1 MHHLK
6 SLLPN
11 TRPTAEQTLLSQL
24 QQALAGVASP
34 DLTKAGDCKNGRGN
48 HCCRMVLD
56 EQVQTAID
64 DIQPPVS
71 RSPIEIVK
79 ADYRVYYV
87 DHPQS
92 NTERLRKMNL
102 FCEVRLTLPSHKYV
116 EKRFGE
122 SVLMECTDP
131 YYAASGY
138 VKDAETGI
146 YEYVTANCE
155 DTSEEHL
162 NTLLGSSQS
171 SGAINQFV
179 RYFGHS
185 EIVLFDSVTVTSQVQ
200 VCFDTSL

>member
-48 HCCRMVLD
+48 HCCRIVLD

-64 DIQPPVS
+64 IIQPPIP

-92 NTERLRKMNL
+92 NAERLRKMNL
-102 FCEVRLTLPSHKYV
+102 FCEVRLTIPSHKYV

-131 YYAASGY
+131 YFAASGY
-138 VKDAETGI
+138 VKDAESGI
-146 YEYVTANCE
+146 YEYVIANCE

-162 NTLLGSSQS
+162 GTVMGSSQS
-171 SGAINQFV
+171 SGAINQSIHSV
-179 RYFGHS
+179 EHS
-185 EIVLFDSVTVTSQVQ
+185 EIVLLDSGMVTSKVQ
-200 VCFDTSL
+200 VCFDTSS